1 MVVNTIVVMEIFYL
15 FSIRYVH
22 GTSLSWRAALG
33 TPAVLAG
40 VATVVVAQLVFT
52 YWPIMNSIFKSRPV
66 SLLDGIVIVAIGF
79 VLLVILEAEQ
89 RIVGRLGSAIRV
101 RHAAQR

>member
-1 MVVNTIVVMEIFYL
+1 MEIFYL

-33 TPAVLAG
+33 TPAVLTG

-52 YWPIMNSIFKSRPV
+52 YWPAMNSLFKSRPV
-66 SLLDGIVIVAIGF
+66 GLLDGIAIIAVGV

-101 RHAAQR
+101 RQATQR